1 MVVQATVLKVD
12 EKTLCMD
19 FGLKKYKDA
28 DGEHDII
35 SWEARDK
42 FLRHFHDL
50 TKVDAIM
57 AFIDATLSQ

>member
-1 MVVQATVLKVD
+1 MLKVD

-19 FGLKKYKDA
+19 FALKKYKDA

-42 FLRHFHDL
+42 FLRHFHEL
-50 TKVDAIM
+50 TNVDAIK
-57 AFIDATLSQ
+57 AYVDATLSQ